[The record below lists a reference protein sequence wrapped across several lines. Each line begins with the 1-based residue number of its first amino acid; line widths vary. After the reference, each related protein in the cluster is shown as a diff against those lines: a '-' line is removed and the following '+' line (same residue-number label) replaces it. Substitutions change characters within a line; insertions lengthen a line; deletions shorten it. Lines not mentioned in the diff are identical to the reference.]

1 MQGQAEEVIVQE
13 QNISEVNEKEE
24 QHIEN
29 LEQPERTEMP
39 PVEDERKAVENEKEQ
54 LFKDEMK
61 CREFFV
67 MLPDIMD
74 QQLAFWFNNIEL
86 LKGA

>member
-1 MQGQAEEVIVQE
+1 Y
-13 QNISEVNEKEE
+13 
-24 QHIEN
+24 
-29 LEQPERTEMP
+29 
-39 PVEDERKAVENEKEQ
+39 Q

-67 MLPDIMD
+67 MLPDITD